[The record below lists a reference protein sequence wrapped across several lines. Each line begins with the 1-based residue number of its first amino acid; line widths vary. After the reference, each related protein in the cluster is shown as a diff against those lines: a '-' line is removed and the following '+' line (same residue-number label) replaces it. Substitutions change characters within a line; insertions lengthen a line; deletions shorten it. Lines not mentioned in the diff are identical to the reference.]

1 MCVTVPNP
9 PPPPP
14 PSLCPSGENWANKM
28 VAFSDFFV
36 DHPYIWFCIFYCII
50 IIINICIFVVFV
62 SYATTVIEMK
72 NYNNKFYQRFVLVD
86 FINQNLIM
94 NQTKAKA

>member
-1 MCVTVPNP
+1 
-9 PPPPP
+9 
-14 PSLCPSGENWANKM
+14 
-28 VAFSDFFV
+28 
-36 DHPYIWFCIFYCII
+36 
-50 IIINICIFVVFV
+50 
-62 SYATTVIEMK
+62 MK